1 MKRLQIFFL
10 MLALVPAT
18 RAAAEEW
25 IGLDERQ
32 PVLLGIDLGEDEVED
47 SSQALLLGLPIGNRF
62 GYYGYYSETQLSD
75 QDQEFDNQA
84 LVSTIWL
91 QLTQL
96 IEIELQHFFEGK
108 EGELE
113 KQTLGMAMALEQDG
127 WQFRLQLDDGETIFF
142 TRNVDSDFFD
152 NFVPD
157 SFSTDVSGYGI
168 SLGWHGQPW
177 YWQAS
182 YQRYDYEDDLS
193 VLSQSRFANFVV
205 KSSTLAHSSLLISQN
220 ASLLLGHADLD
231 NDYSVQVFQDRS
243 AIDDSIGE
251 TLVLSWQ
258 HWASQRFGYLLAAAS
273 TLPVDD
279 SIGLTLGLRWAL

>member
-142 TRNVDSDFFD
+142 TRNVDSDFFG